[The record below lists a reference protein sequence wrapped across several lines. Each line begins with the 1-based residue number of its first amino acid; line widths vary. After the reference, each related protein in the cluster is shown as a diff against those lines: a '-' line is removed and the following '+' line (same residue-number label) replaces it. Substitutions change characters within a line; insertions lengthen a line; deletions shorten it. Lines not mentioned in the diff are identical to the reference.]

1 MTDKKGQVAQP
12 SYAFQYDEYG
22 NTTAILVRT
31 KRIGVMRNSY
41 TNKGTAFSEQERHDF
56 ELDGL
61 LPPAV
66 RALNQQVRMSFVK
79 LGTKNSDVGKYI
91 YLRALFDRN
100 VTLAHAVIKSDIE
113 NLMKIIYT
121 PTVGLACKQYSSMFR
136 TAHGLHFFPGNI
148 HQAEDILRRFSN
160 RDVRVAVVT
169 DNQGILGIGDQGAGG
184 IAICLGKLMLYTQGA
199 GIAPWH
205 CLPVSLDVGTDSE
218 ELLNDEDYLGWRHRR
233 IKGEE
238 YILFVQRFARAFK
251 AVFPHALC
259 QWEDFSKQNAFE
271 IRDAYLHDMIS
282 FNDDIQGT
290 GAVSLAAVLSAMK
303 IKQESIEDQVFLI
316 YGAGAGGVGVAEQI
330 ETALVERGLTEAD
343 ARNRIFTIDS
353 KGLLLSNR
361 TKPYQ
366 RNFAKDPAELPWF
379 REQNSGTLINVIKN
393 ARITVLIGTS
403 GQSGHFT
410 KEAIDALLQNTGRPV
425 VLPLS
430 NPTDYCEA
438 DPADIIHWSAGRA
451 LVATG
456 SPFDPV
462 THKGRKVRIG
472 QCNNVFIFPGVGLGV
487 LASGAKEVLPEFFTA
502 AAHAVSEC
510 VSAED
515 LSQGILL
522 PPMESLRYIGDKVA
536 VSVGKAA
543 IREQISGPYA
553 FGDFQHKNDEE
564 RMKDLI
570 MHMSWKPEYLPLALS
585 DRLNR

>member
-1 MTDKKGQVAQP
+1 MTDKKRHISEP
-12 SYAFQYDEYG
+12 SCGFHYDEYG

-31 KRIGVMRNSY
+31 RRIGVMSNNY
-41 TNKGTAFSEQERHDF
+41 TNKGTAFSEKELHDF
-56 ELDGL
+56 ELEGM

-66 RALNQQVRMSFVK
+66 RSLDQQVRISFVK
-79 LGTKNSDVGKYI
+79 LGTKTTDVGKYI
-91 YLRALFDRN
+91 FVRSLFDRN
-100 VTLAHAVIKSDIE
+100 VTLAHAMIQSDIE
-113 NLMKIIYT
+113 GLMKIIYT

-148 HQAEDILRRFSN
+148 DQAEEILQRFSHRN
-160 RDVRVAVVT
+160 IRVAVVT

-218 ELLNDEDYLGWRHRR
+218 ELLNDQDYLGWRHRR

-238 YILFVQRFARAFK
+238 YISFVQRFARAFK

-290 GAVSLAAVLSAMK
+290 GAVSLAAMLSAMK
-303 IKQESIEDQVFLI
+303 IKQESLEDQVFLI
-316 YGAGAGGVGVAEQI
+316 YGAGAGGIGVAEQI
-330 ETALVERGLTEAD
+330 EAALIGRGLTKAD
-343 ARNRIFTIDS
+343 ARNRIFALDR
-353 KGLLLSNR
+353 KGLLLSSG

-366 RNFAKDPAELPWF
+366 MNFAKDPAGIPWF
-379 REQNSGTLINVIKN
+379 REHKDGTLLNVIKK

-410 KEAIDALLQNTGRPV
+410 KEAIDAMLENTDRPV

-438 DPADIIHWSAGRA
+438 DPADIMQWSEGRA

-462 THKGRKVRIG
+462 TYKGRKVRIG
-472 QCNNVFIFPGVGLGV
+472 QCNNVFIFPGLGLGV

-502 AAHAVSEC
+502 AAQAVSES

-522 PPMESLRYIGDKVA
+522 PSMESLRYVGDKVA
-536 VSVGKAA
+536 IAVGKAA

-553 FGDFQHKNDEE
+553 FGDFQHNNDEE
-564 RMKDLI
+564 RMEKLI
-570 MHMSWKPEYLPLALS
+570 IHMSWKPEYLPLKLTNHLKS
-585 DRLNR
+585 

>member
-1 MTDKKGQVAQP
+1 MTHP
-12 SYAFQYDEYG
+12 SYEFQYDEYG
-22 NTTAILVRT
+22 NTTGILLRM
-31 KRIGVMRNSY
+31 KRIGVMRNNY
-41 TNKGTAFSEQERHDF
+41 TNKGTAFSEQERHAF
-56 ELDGL
+56 QLDGL
-61 LPPAV
+61 LPPGV
-66 RALNQQVRMSFVK
+66 RTLEQQVRMSFVK

-91 YLRALFDRN
+91 YIRALFDRN

-113 NLMKIIYT
+113 GLMKIIYT

-148 HQAEDILRRFSN
+148 HQAEDILRSFSN
-160 RDVRVAVVT
+160 RDIRVAVVT

-218 ELLNDEDYLGWRHRR
+218 EHLNDEDYLGWRHRR

-238 YILFVQRFARAFK
+238 YISFVQRFARAFK

-259 QWEDFSKQNAFE
+259 QWEDFSKQNAFA

-303 IKQESIEDQVFLI
+303 IKEELIEDQVFLI
-316 YGAGAGGVGVAEQI
+316 YGAGAGGIGVAEQI
-330 ETALVERGLTEAD
+330 ETALVERGLSQDD
-343 ARNRIFTIDS
+343 ARSRIFAFDS
-353 KGLLLSNR
+353 RGLLVSENA
-361 TKPYQ
+361 KPYQ
-366 RNFAKDPAELPWF
+366 KNFAKDPSNLPWF
-379 REQNSGTLINVIKN
+379 REQKDGTLLKVIKN

-403 GQSGHFT
+403 GRSGHFT
-410 KEAIDALLQNTGRPV
+410 KDAIEAMLANTKRPV

-438 DPADIIHWSAGRA
+438 DPADILRWSEGRA

-456 SPFDPV
+456 SPFEPV
-462 THKGRKVRIG
+462 TCEGRNVRIG

-487 LASGAKEVLPEFFTA
+487 LASGANEVLPEFFTA
-502 AAHAVSEC
+502 AAHAVSES
-510 VSAED
+510 VSADD
-515 LSQGILL
+515 LGQGILL
-522 PPMESLRYIGDKVA
+522 PSVESLRDVGDKVA
-536 VSVGKAA
+536 IAVGKAA
-543 IREQISGPYA
+543 IRGHISGPYA
-553 FGDFQHKNDEE
+553 FGDFQHNNDEE
-564 RMKDLI
+564 RLERLI
-570 MHMSWKPEYLPLALS
+570 KHMSWNPEYLPLKSA
-585 DRLNR
+585 D